1 MNCWHASAMRISSVD
16 SAVKNNEYNI
26 SPMSFYEIGE
36 DFFENLCNLFVISR
50 VIFSEDKKTRTK
62 VQTEEIMKMN
72 KIAIIATV
80 AAMTGLA
87 TVIGYA
93 DNNKATEAQATPAAE
108 VVQVSEAEEKT
119 EAAEIITCKY
129 EKKSAYDVDFTYNA
143 SENTESASV
152 TVAGHDGVYW
162 TYNTGEYEVAQDC
175 RMELL
180 NSPKGMIVLN
190 EGGVITALDEFTGE
204 VLWQNVDYN
213 GGGTLSLVDDRGFIY
228 IAGNGDASLLVL
240 DSLGNTLIG
249 ISNFGEYFW
258 PVDMQLCGDELT
270 ITFDSDDNAS
280 AVIDVACIGDGSFS
294 VCMSGCE
301 QDM

>member
-1 MNCWHASAMRISSVD
+1 
-16 SAVKNNEYNI
+16 
-26 SPMSFYEIGE
+26 
-36 DFFENLCNLFVISR
+36 
-50 VIFSEDKKTRTK
+50 
-62 VQTEEIMKMN
+62 MKMN

-93 DNNKATEAQATPAAE
+93 DNSKPDEAKVMPTAD
-108 VVQVSEAEEKT
+108 VVQVVEAEEVT
-119 EAAEIITCKY
+119 EAAEIITCEY
-129 EKKSAYDVDFTYNA
+129 EKKSAYDVEFSYDVKEGA
-143 SENTESASV
+143 ESASV
-152 TVAGHDGVYW
+152 TVGGHDGVYW
-162 TYNTGEYEVAQDC
+162 TYNTGECEVAQYC

-204 VLWQNVDYN
+204 VLWQNDDYN

-249 ISNFGEYFW
+249 ISDFGEYFM
-258 PVDMQLCGDELT
+258 PADMQLCGDELT
-270 ITFDSDDNAS
+270 ITFDSDDNAA

-294 VCMSGCE
+294 VCMSGYE